1 MGWNGMEWNR
11 NLCQE
16 DPAPSRKQGV
26 NWGHNQEEEHNKL
39 YYNLVLVIVILQ
51 FTD

>member
-1 MGWNGMEWNR
+1 MGWNGIETCAKKIQ
-11 NLCQE
+11 L
-16 DPAPSRKQGV
+16 PVSRKQGA

-51 FTD
+51 FTE